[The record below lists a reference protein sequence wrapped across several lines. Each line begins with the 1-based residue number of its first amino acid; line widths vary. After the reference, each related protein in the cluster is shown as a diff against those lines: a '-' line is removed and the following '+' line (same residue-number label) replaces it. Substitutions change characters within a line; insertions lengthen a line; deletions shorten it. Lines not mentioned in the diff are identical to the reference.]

1 MDKAMHK
8 KWVLVADGHRARVF
22 EVDVTSAALIEL
34 DDFLNPEARMAEHE
48 LATDARGRFSG
59 KGKHAQSRP
68 AEPNT
73 TALKHSDELF
83 CKKIA
88 SHLEQHYDKHDYSE
102 ISIVAAPAFLG
113 MLRKK
118 IPKKI
123 QKIIREEIC
132 KDVTSMTPPKMHTYL
147 KEHLH

>member
-1 MDKAMHK
+1 MDSAMHK

-22 EVDVTSAALIEL
+22 EVDETSDALIEL
-34 DDFLNPEARMAEHE
+34 DAFLNPEARMAEHE

-59 KGKHAQSRP
+59 KGKHAQSST
-68 AEPNT
+68 AEPST
-73 TALKHSDELF
+73 TALRHSDELF
-83 CKKIA
+83 CKQIA
-88 SHLEQHYDKHDYSE
+88 SHLEQHYDKHEYNE

-123 QKIIREEIC
+123 HNIIREEIP
-132 KDVTSMTPPKMHTYL
+132 KDVTSLTPPKMHAYL